1 MVRHLPLFVSLSSP
15 APRHDGDV
23 DMIAETL
30 ALAGNKMRLRPFAL
44 DDAPRVTELL
54 NNWSVAAMLARVPF
68 PYTEAD
74 GKAWISTHAE
84 TRKAGTDWP
93 FAIEMKQGLVG
104 AIGIHQTAPDTMEF
118 GYWLG
123 EPYWNKGI
131 ATEAARTLINFAFDI
146 LAIEK
151 LTAGHYTNN
160 PASGRVLTKS
170 GFEKTGES
178 TRPCLAQDKDMASID
193 YHLTRE
199 RWQAQNKP
207 L

>member
-1 MVRHLPLFVSLSSP
+1 MP
-15 APRHDGDV
+15 A
-23 DMIAETL
+23 
-30 ALAGNKMRLRPFAL
+30 
-44 DDAPRVTELL
+44 
-54 NNWSVAAMLARVPF
+54 SPF
-68 PYTEAD
+68 PTP
-74 GKAWISTHAE
+74 K
-84 TRKAGTDWP
+84 
-93 FAIEMKQGLVG
+93 
-104 AIGIHQTAPDTMEF
+104 QTAKPGSQPTQKPEKQAQT

-151 LTAGHYTNN
+151 LTAGHYINN